1 MLKKYNVIDI
11 ETDGLDLEDA
21 INWIGILTFDSD
33 DDPGEY
39 IILDRH
45 LDNLDILNEL
55 KGCINI
61 FHNGKFDTK
70 MIKHQLDVDI
80 KMDHDTMILAYIS
93 SNASDLIENRKGWL
107 TLKNCAMRLLG
118 APNWDVG
125 IDKKTSKTRK
135 DVEEYLKLDLYWTRE
150 LYKYFR
156 DKFDKRDYKTYRLVV
171 DTSNVYRDIELNG
184 LPIDTELLE
193 EVKEEYERRLSE
205 CDMQLKKY
213 ADINWNS
220 PKQLQDLLYK
230 ELGLDIPEYTDSGQP
245 STGVS
250 ALSKLRGKHPIVDMI
265 LKRRE
270 VDKALTFLVDWSER
284 QRDGI
289 IYANFNLTTTVTGRT
304 SCNNPNL
311 QQVPR
316 NKDLKT
322 LFRSIDPDWELVQLD
337 YSQAE
342 LRTAGVV
349 AKVSKIKELYNNGV
363 DLHTNMAAK
372 VAGID
377 PKDVTK
383 PQRTAAKAINF
394 GEVIYENL

>member
-11 ETDGLDLEDA
+11 ETDGLELDDA

-45 LDNLDILNEL
+45 KDNLDILEEA

-70 MIKHQLDVDI
+70 MMKYQLDVDI

-156 DKFDKRDYKTYRLVV
+156 DNFDQRDYKTYRLVV
-171 DTSNVYRDIELNG
+171 DTSNVYRDVELNG
-184 LPIDTELLE
+184 LPIDVELLE
-193 EVKEEYERRLSE
+193 ETKEAYTQKLKE
-205 CDMQLKKY
+205 CDDQLIKY
-213 ADINWNS
+213 ANINWNS

-394 GEVIYENL
+394 GI